1 MADQV
6 FGAVPGTVVGPF
18 TTEHGHLLIKVLA
31 VEPAVPTTPAPEA
44 TAREATAREATAREA
59 TAVDASAF
67 DATVRDL
74 AERRIFADWI
84 ERRRNAAK
92 IEWFWG
98 TADRTGAYG
107 SSDAEDP
114 TGTAERTGT

>member
-1 MADQV
+1 
-6 FGAVPGTVVGPF
+6 VPGTVVGPF

-31 VEPAVPTTPAPEA
+31 VEPAVPTTPAP
-44 TAREATAREATAREA
+44 EATAREATAREA